1 VFIALG
7 EKISYIYKQKSTDMK
22 KVLKLSGLVILAL
35 AGILIGKTLFYPS
48 KQLDIEP
55 VQTIELSDKSV
66 QNLAKAVS
74 FKTISNDNFLL
85 TDTTAFIEFHAFI
98 DSAYPLIF
106 QHIEKETHGNNALL
120 YKWQGKNATLKPL
133 VLLAHQD
140 VVPVEAENWEK
151 EPFSGEIEDQF
162 IWGRGTLDDKGSL
175 ISILEAVERLLEEG
189 FVPERTVYLA
199 FGDDEEV
206 SGTGAPALAATLKER
221 GVEAEMVID
230 EGLAITTG
238 VVPMI
243 TKPIALV
250 GTSEK
255 GDISV
260 EITSNFTGGHSSMPK
275 SETSISI
282 LSKAIIAITEN
293 QPAPEF
299 TPPVKGFLNYIGPE
313 IPWPARIVFANQW
326 LLSGVLKSIYAG
338 SGPGNASV
346 RTTTAPTLLK
356 SGIQDNVLPTIATA
370 TVNFR
375 LLPGDT
381 SEKVIQRLNKVINDE
396 RISVKITGKPKE
408 PAKVSPIDC
417 MAFDVLNKT
426 VHECFNDTYIAP
438 TLMVGG
444 SDSYFFSDVSQNIY
458 RFAPYQVT
466 PENIDIFHSH
476 NERISIENYKG
487 MINFYYRL
495 MKNFQ
500 KDFS

>member
-1 VFIALG
+1 
-7 EKISYIYKQKSTDMK
+7 
-22 KVLKLSGLVILAL
+22 
-35 AGILIGKTLFYPS
+35 
-48 KQLDIEP
+48 
-55 VQTIELSDKSV
+55 
-66 QNLAKAVS
+66 
-74 FKTISNDNFLL
+74 
-85 TDTTAFIEFHAFI
+85 
-98 DSAYPLIF
+98 
-106 QHIEKETHGNNALL
+106 
-120 YKWQGKNATLKPL
+120 
-133 VLLAHQD
+133 
-140 VVPVEAENWEK
+140 
-151 EPFSGEIEDQF
+151 
-162 IWGRGTLDDKGSL
+162 
-175 ISILEAVERLLEEG
+175 
-189 FVPERTVYLA
+189 
-199 FGDDEEV
+199 
-206 SGTGAPALAATLKER
+206 
-221 GVEAEMVID
+221 
-230 EGLAITTG
+230 
-238 VVPMI
+238 
-243 TKPIALV
+243 
-250 GTSEK
+250 
-255 GDISV
+255 
-260 EITSNFTGGHSSMPK
+260 
-275 SETSISI
+275 
-282 LSKAIIAITEN
+282 
-293 QPAPEF
+293 
-299 TPPVKGFLNYIGPE
+299 LNYIGPE

-381 SEKVIQRLNKVINDE
+381 SEKVIQRLNKDINDE